1 MGNRTHVLV
10 VAGERL
16 LVEHGPVPAD
26 EAPLHGLDDRAGVVL
41 NREADVEHLGF
52 ANK

>member
-1 MGNRTHVLV
+1 M

-16 LVEHGPVPAD
+16 LVEHRPVAAD
-26 EAPLHGLDDRAGVVL
+26 EAPLHGLDDRTGVVL
-41 NREADVEHLGF
+41 DREADVEHLGF